1 MDRHGSHCIHCVN
14 CRRAG
19 LSANIAHICGP
30 HSIPNA
36 DEGWLRDRGT
46 SADAL
51 INYPLLTLLHSN
63 FAVSSSDT
71 SAATE
76 GTEETPVAPKD
87 SSTHNPLIPLHLG
100 GIVDP
105 LVDTAPG
112 TEGTNEPPT
121 AQRGSPI
128 RPLLTPLCLDFVG
141 PSSGTSTAKEGT
153 EETPVVQ
160 KDSQNRPPPGTET
173 DMGVDGR
180 VSTPG
185 QSEDI
190 EAGPPSLPS
199 PLSPIGS
206 SRSPSPTSSARATIE
221 CTLDEEQR
229 ARGKLLDQI
238 DLSGLPEWAAK
249 AHATLT
255 QDTKNLN
262 MAMRCVLADWVWL
275 ESTFATVSP
284 PRK

>member
-1 MDRHGSHCIHCVN
+1 MDLPVDTVAVMKGTE
-14 CRRAG
+14 G
-19 LSANIAHICGP
+19 PPTDWQELPIC
-30 HSIPNA
+30 
-36 DEGWLRDRGT
+36 
-46 SADAL
+46 
-51 INYPLLTLLHSN
+51 PLLTLLHSN

-76 GTEETPVAPKD
+76 GTKETPVAPKD

-100 GIVDP
+100 GIVDL
-105 LVDTAPG
+105 LVNTTPG

-128 RPLLTPLCLDFVG
+128 RPLLTPLCLDFVD
-141 PSSGTSTAKEGT
+141 PFSGTLTATEGT
-153 EETPVVQ
+153 KEMTVVQ
-160 KDSQNRPPPGTET
+160 KDSQIHLPPGTET
-173 DMGVDGR
+173 DIGVDGR

-185 QSEDI
+185 QPTILQPIPTTPVLAHPKDI
-190 EAGPPSLPS
+190 KARSTSPSS
-199 PLSPIGS
+199 PLSPIGAS
-206 SRSPSPTSSARATIE
+206 QSPSPTSSTRATIE
-221 CTLDEEQR
+221 CTLDEEQH

-249 AHATLT
+249 VHATLT

-275 ESTFATVSP
+275 ESTFAVVSP